1 MYCQLSLMASNTNI
15 FPVLVRTCSYSIL
28 NTKLPFGAL
37 PVTNTHTAYLPEA
50 VLLSVCIAFLIA
62 SYFSNIVLFSFL
74 LCCQHIYP
82 SLWLVRCCQHHPF
95 LVTWPLKPG
104 LTYRV
109 DMWPLSLIADIRLS
123 KGNES
128 YAGYDEPAL

>member
-28 NTKLPFGAL
+28 NTKLPFGAF
-37 PVTNTHTAYLPEA
+37 PVTNTHTAYLPAA
-50 VLLSVCIAFLIA
+50 VLLSVCIAFIIA
-62 SYFSNIVLFSFL
+62 SYFSNIVLFSSL

-95 LVTWPLKPG
+95 LVAWPLKPG

-123 KGNES
+123 EGNES
-128 YAGYDEPAL
+128 YAGYDELAL